1 MKLFDANY
9 YHNKCEDLE
18 KMVEV
23 VAYREGYAGAL
34 ANVWANA
41 YRIAHK
47 VYDAMLVAER
57 EQDYQLAVEMER
69 SLLENAVGMGILTEE
84 EAEEIEEVEEVLLR
98 LSNRALGAYFEADYY
113 HKKGEVLGE
122 QLKAA
127 ARVAVWMYRLRAYK
141 YRAVVALMKIVFP
154 WRFN

>member
-1 MKLFDANY
+1 MKLFDAGY

-23 VAYREGYAGAL
+23 VAYREGYADGL
-34 ANVWANA
+34 AQVWANA

-47 VYDAMLVAER
+47 VYDAMLVAEQ
-57 EQDYQLAVEMER
+57 EQDYQLAAEMEH
-69 SLLENAVGMGILTEE
+69 SLLENAVGMGIIAEE
-84 EAEEIEEVEEVLLR
+84 EAEEVEVEEVLLR

-127 ARVAVWMYRLRAYK
+127 ARVAGQLYRLEAYRC
-141 YRAVVALMKIVFP
+141 RAVRALYRIVFP
-154 WRFN
+154 GRFN